1 MEHLDDE
8 ENITIIK
15 NGLNK
20 DELALADQ
28 VANEIL
34 NEDKENQKRILI
46 LVFIFVLLTLFVSFV
61 GFSIFKINR
70 GTDNNIINAGSILFS
85 YNESSNYI
93 NMINTFPMSDALG
106 KNLSGEGEYFEF
118 NISSR
123 LNSKKINEL
132 TYEISLTPSVSSLDT
147 KYVKVYLEE
156 NGKGVSLTSNIVNY
170 YNDLP
175 ESTIRKG
182 SKLLYKKT
190 INSKSDNRYV
200 FRMWV
205 SPEYNV
211 DSISRTFSCYV
222 NVNAY

>member
-1 MEHLDDE
+1 M
-8 ENITIIK
+8 
-15 NGLNK
+15 
-20 DELALADQ
+20 
-28 VANEIL
+28 
-34 NEDKENQKRILI
+34 
-46 LVFIFVLLTLFVSFV
+46 TLFVSFV

-93 NMINTFPMSDALG
+93 NMINTFPMSDDLG

>member
-8 ENITIIK
+8 ENITIIR

-93 NMINTFPMSDALG
+93 NMINTFPMSDDLG

-123 LNSKKINEL
+123 LNSKEINEL